1 MGGFGTWDALQRW
14 PEKFAAAV
22 PICGGGDPAYAEAM
36 KAIPIYI
43 FHGLQ
48 DGIVMPSRSI
58 QMYDALGEAG
68 NEDAILVT
76 YPELGHGC
84 WDEAF
89 LTPGLFKWL
98 FGEKK

>member
-1 MGGFGTWDALQRW
+1 MGCVTALAG
-14 PEKFAAAV
+14 EIAAAIA
-22 PICGGGDPAYAEAM
+22 ICGGGDPAYAEAM
-36 KAIPIYI
+36 KDIPIYI
-43 FHGLQ
+43 FHGLK